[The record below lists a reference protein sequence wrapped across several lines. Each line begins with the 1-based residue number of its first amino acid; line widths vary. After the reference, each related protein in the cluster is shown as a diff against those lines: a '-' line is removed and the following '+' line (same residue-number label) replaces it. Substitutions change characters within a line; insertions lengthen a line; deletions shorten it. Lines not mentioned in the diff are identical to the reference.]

1 LGVPREG
8 VTDETLMKQY
18 IKQKVSKEPIPKW
31 VKLIPVTPPE
41 TSVMNYLG
49 LMVEGKA
56 NPYGNGF
63 TPFRILS
70 ALYSSKTVEAKT
82 LWGNESNFSTN
93 GHTRKDVEEALKAL
107 IDVENNNPQEEGET
121 HS

>member
-1 LGVPREG
+1 
-8 VTDETLMKQY
+8 
-18 IKQKVSKEPIPKW
+18 
-31 VKLIPVTPPE
+31 
-41 TSVMNYLG
+41 MNYLE
-49 LMVEGKA
+49 LMADGKA

-70 ALYSSKTVEAKT
+70 ALYSSETDEAKA
-82 LWGNESNFSTN
+82 LRGNESNFSTN
-93 GHTRKDVEEALKAL
+93 EYTRDKVEEALNAL